1 MVRPRT
7 IIELKDG
14 VKVELL
20 FTPSMYAIARR
31 RGMRIEADASDAA
44 SVMKAYTEL
53 MYLAALN
60 AHEVMRFD
68 DPSLG
73 EFPYRLIDFVE
84 WSALCPDGFTSA
96 LDVAVQ
102 NVLGKSL
109 DELKGEKPAEPSKK
123 NSNSTTTTRRWRS
136 SL

>member
-1 MVRPRT
+1 MVMTSPRT
-7 IIELKDG
+7 SIELKEG
-14 VKVELL
+14 VRVELL
-20 FTPSMYAIARR
+20 FTPSMYAVARR
-31 RGMRIEADASDAA
+31 RGMRIEADASDPAA
-44 SVMKAYTEL
+44 VMRAYTEL

-68 DPSLG
+68 DPALG

-84 WSALCPDGFTSA
+84 WSALRQDEFTSA

-109 DELKGEKPAEPSKK
+109 DELKREKPAEPLKK
-123 NSNSTTTTRRWRS
+123 N
-136 SL
+136 

>member
-1 MVRPRT
+1 MVQPRT
-7 IIELKDG
+7 TIELKDG

-44 SVMKAYTEL
+44 AVMRAYTEL

-60 AHEVMRFD
+60 ALEVMRFD
-68 DPSLG
+68 DPTLG

-84 WSALCPDGFTSA
+84 WSAARQEEFVSA

-102 NVLGKSL
+102 SVLGKSL
-109 DELKGEKPAEPSKK
+109 DELKREKPAEPSKK
-123 NSNSTTTTRRWRS
+123 N
-136 SL
+136 

>member
-1 MVRPRT
+1 MVRPRIT
-7 IIELKDG
+7 IELKDG
-14 VKVELL
+14 VRVELL
-20 FTPSMYAIARR
+20 FTPSMYAVARS
-31 RGMRIEADASDAA
+31 RGMRIEADASDSAA
-44 SVMKAYTEL
+44 VMRAYTQL

-68 DPSLG
+68 DPALG

-84 WSALCPDGFTSA
+84 WSAVRQEEFVSA

-109 DELKGEKPAEPSKK
+109 DELKQEKPAEPSKK
-123 NSNSTTTTRRWRS
+123 N
-136 SL
+136 

>member
-1 MVRPRT
+1 MVQPRT
-7 IIELKDG
+7 TIELKDG

-68 DPSLG
+68 NPSLG

-84 WSALCPDGFTSA
+84 WSAVRQEEFVSA

-123 NSNSTTTTRRWRS
+123 N
-136 SL
+136 

>member
-7 IIELKDG
+7 TIELKDG

-20 FTPSMYAIARR
+20 FTPSMYAVARR
-31 RGMRIEADASDAA
+31 RGMKIEADASDAA
-44 SVMKAYTEL
+44 AVMKAYTEL
-53 MYLAALN
+53 MYIAALN

-73 EFPYRLIDFVE
+73 EFPHRLIDFVE
-84 WSALCPDGFTSA
+84 WSAVRQEEFVSA

-109 DELKGEKPAEPSKK
+109 DELKQEKPDEPSKK
-123 NSNSTTTTRRWRS
+123 N
-136 SL
+136 

>member
-1 MVRPRT
+1 MVQPRT
-7 IIELKDG
+7 TIELKDG

-44 SVMKAYTEL
+44 AVMRAYTEL

-68 DPSLG
+68 DPTLG

-84 WSALCPDGFTSA
+84 WSAARQEEFVSA

-102 NVLGKSL
+102 SVLGKSL
-109 DELKGEKPAEPSKK
+109 DELKREKPAEPSKK
-123 NSNSTTTTRRWRS
+123 N
-136 SL
+136 

>member
-7 IIELKDG
+7 TIELKDG

-31 RGMRIEADASDAA
+31 RGMKIEADASDAA
-44 SVMKAYTEL
+44 AVMKAYTEL
-53 MYLAALN
+53 MYIAALN

-73 EFPYRLIDFVE
+73 EFPHRLIDFVE
-84 WSALCPDGFTSA
+84 WSAVRQEEFVSA

-109 DELKGEKPAEPSKK
+109 DELKQEKPDEPSKK
-123 NSNSTTTTRRWRS
+123 N
-136 SL
+136 

>member
-1 MVRPRT
+1 MVRPRKT
-7 IIELKDG
+7 IELKDG

-84 WSALCPDGFTSA
+84 WSAVRQEEFLSA

-123 NSNSTTTTRRWRS
+123 N
-136 SL
+136 

>member
-7 IIELKDG
+7 TIELKDG

-31 RGMRIEADASDAA
+31 RGMKIEADASDAA
-44 SVMKAYTEL
+44 AVMKAYTEL
-53 MYLAALN
+53 MYIAALN

-73 EFPYRLIDFVE
+73 EFPHRLIDFVE
-84 WSALCPDGFTSA
+84 WSAVRQEEFVSA

-102 NVLGKSL
+102 NILGKSL
-109 DELKGEKPAEPSKK
+109 DELKQEKPDEPSKK
-123 NSNSTTTTRRWRS
+123 N
-136 SL
+136 